1 MYSFKQYLNESKN
14 THLEHLEDEII
25 NNGYQGGINAVEFL
39 KSLRNMLVGSSG
51 RKVNVSVKWDGAPAV
66 FCGVNPENG
75 KFFVGSKSV
84 FNVNPKINYT
94 PADVRRNHTGGLADK
109 LIVALRELKKLN
121 IKGVVQGDF
130 LYTPDEIKTATIRG
144 EKVITFTPNTITYAI
159 PSDSNL
165 ANRILKS
172 KMGIIF
178 HTSYTGRK
186 MTDLKANFGVNINRF
201 SKTPAVFFDDA
212 GYKDTSGVATFTELE
227 SDQYDS
233 LLRMAAGSI
242 SKSKGV
248 LDLMKRQTNLL
259 SVGARLKIFFN
270 DYIRRGQT
278 IANVKKLQGNFR
290 KYYAK
295 VLDDEISKRKT
306 QSAKDRFNTQ
316 RDEGLKFIDRYE
328 NEIYFAIAS
337 YVTLQKTKNYLVN
350 KMNQIKSIGTF
361 IQRGNGFEVT
371 NPEGYVAVDRLG
383 RAVKLVDR
391 LEFSTANF
399 TVSKNWIKGW

>member
-1 MYSFKQYLNESKN
+1 MYSFKQYLSESKN

-25 NNGYQGGINAVEFL
+25 NNGYEGGLNAVEFL

-66 FCGVNPENG
+66 ICGVNPENG

-84 FNVNPKINYT
+84 FNVTPKINYT
-94 PADVRRNHTGGLADK
+94 PADIRKNHKGGLVDK
-109 LIVALRELKKLN
+109 LIVALKELKKLN

-186 MTDLKANFGVNINRF
+186 MSDLKANFGVNISRF

-212 GYKDTSGVATFTELE
+212 GYKDTSGSSTFTELE
-227 SDQYDS
+227 SDQYDA
-233 LLRMAAGSI
+233 LLRMAMGSI

-248 LDLMKRQTNLL
+248 LNLMKRQTNLL

-270 DYIRRGQT
+270 DFIRKGQT
-278 IANVKKLQGNFR
+278 IAGVKKLQTQFR
-290 KYYAK
+290 TYYSK
-295 VLDDEISKRKT
+295 VLNDEINKRKT
-306 QSAKDRFNTQ
+306 KSAKDRFTAQ
-316 RDEGLKFIDRYE
+316 KEEGLKFIDKYE
-328 NEIYFAIAS
+328 DQIYFAIAS
-337 YVTLQKTKNYLVN
+337 YVTLQRTKNYLVN

-383 RAVKLVDR
+383 NAVKLVDR

-399 TVSKNWIKGW
+399 TVSKNWIKG

>member
-1 MYSFKQYLNESKN
+1 MYSFKQYLSESKN

-25 NNGYQGGINAVEFL
+25 NNGYQGGVNAVEFL

-51 RKVNVSVKWDGAPAV
+51 KKVNVSVKWDGAPAV
-66 FCGVNPENG
+66 ICGTNPENG

-94 PADVRRNHTGGLADK
+94 PADIRKNHSGGLVDK
-109 LIVALRELKKLN
+109 LIVALRELRKLN

-159 PSDSNL
+159 PEDSNL
-165 ANRILKS
+165 AKRILSS

-186 MTDLKANFGVNINRF
+186 MSNLKAKFGVNVRSF
-201 SKTPAVFFDDA
+201 SKTNSVFFDDA

-227 SDQYDS
+227 SDQYDA

-242 SKSKGV
+242 SKGKGV
-248 LDLMKRQTNLL
+248 LDIMKRQTNLL

-270 DYIRRGQT
+270 DFIRRGQT
-278 IANVKKLQGNFR
+278 IANVKKLQTQFR
-290 KYYAK
+290 TYYAK
-295 VLDDEISKRKT
+295 VLDDEIDKRKT
-306 QSAKDRFNTQ
+306 KSAKDRFTAQ
-316 RDEGLKFIDRYE
+316 KKEGLRFIDRYE
-328 NEIYFAIAS
+328 DQIYFAIAS
-337 YVTLQKTKNYLVN
+337 YVTLQRTKNYLVN

-399 TVSKNWIKGW
+399 TVSKNWIKG

>member
-25 NNGYQGGINAVEFL
+25 NNGYQGGVNAVEFL

-66 FCGVNPENG
+66 ICGVNPENG

-84 FNVNPKINYT
+84 FNVTPKINYT
-94 PADVRRNHTGGLADK
+94 PADIRKNHKGGLVDK
-109 LIVALRELKKLN
+109 LIVALKELKKLN

-186 MTDLKANFGVNINRF
+186 MSDLKANFGVNISRF

-212 GYKDTSGVATFTELE
+212 GYKDTSGSSTFTELE
-227 SDQYDS
+227 SDQYDA
-233 LLRMAAGSI
+233 LLRMAMGSI

-248 LDLMKRQTNLL
+248 LNLMKRQTNLL

-270 DYIRRGQT
+270 DFIRKGQT
-278 IANVKKLQGNFR
+278 IAGVKKLQTQFR
-290 KYYAK
+290 TYYSK
-295 VLDDEISKRKT
+295 VLNDEINKRKT
-306 QSAKDRFNTQ
+306 KSAKDRFTAQ
-316 RDEGLKFIDRYE
+316 KEEGLKFIDKYE
-328 NEIYFAIAS
+328 DQIYFAIAS
-337 YVTLQKTKNYLVN
+337 YVTLQRTKNYLVN

-361 IQRGNGFEVT
+361 IQKGNGFEVT

-383 RAVKLVDR
+383 NAVKLVDR

-399 TVSKNWIKGW
+399 TVSKNWIKG

>member
-1 MYSFKQYLNESKN
+1 MYSFKQYLSEAKN
-14 THLEHLEDEII
+14 THLEHLEDDII
-25 NNGYQGGINAVEFL
+25 NNGYEGGLNAIQFL
-39 KSLRNMLVGSSG
+39 KSLRNMLIGSSG
-51 RKVNVSVKWDGAPAV
+51 KKVNVSVKWDGAPAV
-66 FCGVNPENG
+66 ICGINPENG

-84 FNVNPKINYT
+84 FNVTPKINYT
-94 PADVRRNHTGGLADK
+94 SSDIRKNHTGGLADK
-109 LIVALRELKKLN
+109 LQVALKELKKLN

-130 LYTPDEIKTATIRG
+130 LYTPNEIKSATIRG

-159 PSDSNL
+159 PENSNL
-165 ANRILKS
+165 AKRILSS

-178 HTSYTGRK
+178 HTTYTGKK
-186 MTDLKANFGVNINRF
+186 MSDLKANFGVNVNRF
-201 SKTPAVFFDDA
+201 TKSNSVFFDDA

-233 LLRMAAGSI
+233 MLNMAAGSI

-248 LDLMKRQTNLL
+248 LDLMKRQSNLL

-270 DYIRRGQT
+270 DYIRRGEK
-278 IANVKKLQGNFR
+278 IANVKKLQSNFR
-290 KYYAK
+290 KYYAS
-295 VLDDEISKRKT
+295 VLDDEIDKRKT
-306 QSAKDRFNTQ
+306 QVAKDRFSKMRN
-316 RDEGLKFIDRYE
+316 EGLKFIDRYE
-328 NEIYFAIAS
+328 SQIYFAIAS
-337 YVTLQKTKNYLVN
+337 YVTLQRAKDYLVN

-399 TVSKNWIKGW
+399 TVSKNWIKG

>member
-94 PADVRRNHTGGLADK
+94 PADIRRNHTGGLADK

-306 QSAKDRFNTQ
+306 QSAKDRFNAQ

-399 TVSKNWIKGW
+399 TVSKNWIKG

>member
-94 PADVRRNHTGGLADK
+94 PADVRRNHAGGLADK

-306 QSAKDRFNTQ
+306 QSAKDRFNAQ

-399 TVSKNWIKGW
+399 TVSKNWIKG

>member
-1 MYSFKQYLNESKN
+1 MYSFKQYLSESKN

-25 NNGYQGGINAVEFL
+25 NNGYQGGVNAVEFL

-51 RKVNVSVKWDGAPAV
+51 KKVNVSVKWDGAPAV
-66 FCGVNPENG
+66 ICGTNPENG

-84 FNVNPKINYT
+84 FNVTPKINYT
-94 PADVRRNHTGGLADK
+94 PADIRKNHSGGLVDK
-109 LIVALRELKKLN
+109 LIVALRELRKLN

-159 PSDSNL
+159 PEDSNL
-165 ANRILKS
+165 AKRILSS

-186 MTDLKANFGVNINRF
+186 MSDLKAKFGVNIRPF
-201 SKTPAVFFDDA
+201 SKTNSVFFDDA

-227 SDQYDS
+227 SDQYDA

-242 SKSKGV
+242 SKGKGV
-248 LDLMKRQTNLL
+248 LNLMKRQTNLL

-270 DYIRRGQT
+270 DFIRKGQT
-278 IANVKKLQGNFR
+278 IAGVKKLQSQF
-290 KYYAK
+290 KTYYSK
-295 VLDDEISKRKT
+295 VLDDEINKRKT
-306 QSAKDRFNTQ
+306 KSAKDRFTAQ
-316 RDEGLKFIDRYE
+316 KKEGLRFINKYE
-328 NEIYFAIAS
+328 DQIYFAIAS
-337 YVTLQKTKNYLVN
+337 YVTLQRTKNYLVN

-383 RAVKLVDR
+383 NAVKLVDR

-399 TVSKNWIKGW
+399 TVSKNWIKG

>member
-1 MYSFKQYLNESKN
+1 MYSFKQYLSESKN

-25 NNGYQGGINAVEFL
+25 NNGYEGGLNAVEFL

-94 PADVRRNHTGGLADK
+94 PADVRKNHTGGLADK

-165 ANRILKS
+165 ASRILKS

-186 MTDLKANFGVNINRF
+186 MSDLKANFGVNVNRF

-278 IANVKKLQGNFR
+278 IANVKKLQSNFR

-306 QSAKDRFNTQ
+306 QSAKDRFNAQ

-328 NEIYFAIAS
+328 NQIYFAIAS
-337 YVTLQKTKNYLVN
+337 YVTLQRTKNYLVN

-399 TVSKNWIKGW
+399 TVSKNWIKG

>member
-94 PADVRRNHTGGLADK
+94 PADVRRNHAGGLADK

-295 VLDDEISKRKT
+295 VLNDEISKRKT
-306 QSAKDRFNTQ
+306 QSAKDRFNAQ

-328 NEIYFAIAS
+328 NQIYFAIAS

-399 TVSKNWIKGW
+399 TVSKNWIKG

>member
-1 MYSFKQYLNESKN
+1 MYSFKQYLSEAKN
-14 THLEHLEDEII
+14 THLEHLEDDII
-25 NNGYQGGINAVEFL
+25 NNGYEGGLNAIQFL
-39 KSLRNMLVGSSG
+39 KSLRNMLIGSSG
-51 RKVNVSVKWDGAPAV
+51 KKVNVSVKWDGAPAV
-66 FCGVNPENG
+66 ICGINPENG

-84 FNVNPKINYT
+84 FNVTPKINYT
-94 PADVRRNHTGGLADK
+94 SSDIRKNHTGGLADK
-109 LIVALRELKKLN
+109 LQVALKELKKLN

-130 LYTPDEIKTATIRG
+130 LYTPDEIKSATIRG

-159 PSDSNL
+159 PENSNL
-165 ANRILKS
+165 AKRILSS

-178 HTSYTGRK
+178 HTTYSGRK
-186 MTDLKANFGVNINRF
+186 MSDLKANFGVNVNRF
-201 SKTPAVFFDDA
+201 TKSNSVFFDDA

-233 LLRMAAGSI
+233 MLNMAAGSI

-248 LDLMKRQTNLL
+248 LDLMKRQSNLL

-270 DYIRRGQT
+270 DYIRRGEK
-278 IANVKKLQGNFR
+278 IANVKKLQSNFR
-290 KYYAK
+290 KYYAS
-295 VLDDEISKRKT
+295 VLDDEIDKRKT
-306 QSAKDRFNTQ
+306 QAAKDRFSKMRN
-316 RDEGLKFIDRYE
+316 EGLKFIDRYE
-328 NEIYFAIAS
+328 SQIYFAIAS
-337 YVTLQKTKNYLVN
+337 YVTLQRAKDYLVN

-399 TVSKNWIKGW
+399 TVSKNWIKG